1 VLGRPSSTLGLLSLS
16 SLSPSLSSSPS
27 SGPRHRHHYGLVL
40 ILVVP
45 SSSSLTPLSS
55 DTRRCPCPCL
65 IGVLSFAPCR
75 PRFRALV
82 VLSSLSP
89 PHCPLPRLGPRCC
102 RLLPRRV
109 PGGGW
114 GRCCG
119 VVALLSLPRR
129 VIVAPRYS
137 GWVAVVVVASL
148 GMGLSF
154 WRHCVIVTQL
164 DPLD

>member
-1 VLGRPSSTLGLLSLS
+1 MFAPLLL
-16 SLSPSLSSSPS
+16 
-27 SGPRHRHHYGLVL
+27 
-40 ILVVP
+40 
-45 SSSSLTPLSS
+45 LTPLSS
-55 DTRRCPCPCL
+55 ATRRCPCPCL
-65 IGVLSFAPCR
+65 IGVLSFVPCR
-75 PRFRALV
+75 PRFCVLV

-89 PHCPLPRLGPRCC
+89 PHCPLPRPGPRCC
-102 RLLPRRV
+102 CLPRRV

-119 VVALLSLPRR
+119 VVALLSLARR

-137 GWVAVVVVASL
+137 GWVTVVVVVVVVASL

-154 WRHCVIVTQL
+154 WHHCVIVTQL